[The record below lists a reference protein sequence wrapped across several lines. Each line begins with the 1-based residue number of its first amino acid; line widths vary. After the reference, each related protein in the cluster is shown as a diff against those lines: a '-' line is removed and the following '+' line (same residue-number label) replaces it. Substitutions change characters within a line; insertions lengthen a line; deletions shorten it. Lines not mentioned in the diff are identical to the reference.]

1 MHIHAKKCICIRVGR
16 HFSKLCSS
24 LVLSDGRTLP
34 WSQELRYLGIFIRAG
49 QHFRCDYSNCKQ
61 KFCRSVNSMFAKLG
75 RYASEEVM
83 ISLVTTKG
91 FPGLLYALEAC
102 PVLPSDLQSF
112 DFCVYRF
119 VMKLFH
125 TSSRPIADEIIS
137 RFGIC
142 LPSVAIPARTA
153 RFLKSMEQSNN
164 PLCCLCVV

>member
-1 MHIHAKKCICIRVGR
+1 
-16 HFSKLCSS
+16 
-24 LVLSDGRTLP
+24 
-34 WSQELRYLGIFIRAG
+34 
-49 QHFRCDYSNCKQ
+49 
-61 KFCRSVNSMFAKLG
+61 
-75 RYASEEVM
+75 M

-91 FPGLLYALEAC
+91 FPGLLYALEVC

-112 DFCVYRF
+112 DFCLYRF
-119 VMKLFH
+119 VMKRFY

-142 LPSVAIPARTA
+142 LPNVAIPARTA